1 MGTLNVTST
10 SNGIMEQLRSALS
23 DQFSAIA
30 PFEIVLGLVL
40 GLLVGLLIAFVYK
53 RCFRGVLYSPSFA
66 MTLAML
72 TLITTPV
79 VMCISSN
86 VALSM
91 GMVGALSIVR
101 FRTAVK
107 DPMDTAYMFW
117 ALTMGILL
125 GAKLYAI
132 ALVVAAAIAAI
143 IFLLTFVHFTT
154 PNSYLLV
161 VHYDEE
167 AEYDVDQMMRRS
179 VKNRR
184 LRSKTMTRSGAEM
197 TWEVRLD
204 NKQDLV
210 AMMMHCCVAFKA
222 LKRPSPAV
230 KKWAICCSMRQRS
243 PKNCINLR
251 HKRAVFKISIARM
264 KTVIWPTNFS
274 RMEIIW
280 HMD

>member
-1 MGTLNVTST
+1 MSFNDIFKSSYLENITAVSIPDMAIALILSFCLGLFIYFVYRKTYAGVMFSQSFGGSLIAMTMVTTMVILAVTS
-10 SNGIMEQLRSALS
+10 NVVLS
-23 DQFSAIA
+23 
-30 PFEIVLGLVL
+30 L
-40 GLLVGLLIAFVYK
+40 
-53 RCFRGVLYSPSFA
+53 
-66 MTLAML
+66 
-72 TLITTPV
+72 
-79 VMCISSN
+79 
-86 VALSM
+86 

-210 AMMMHCCVAFKA
+210 ALMLGIEGVHDATLVACQTEA
-222 LKRPSPAV
+222 G
-230 KKWAICCSMRQRS
+230 
-243 PKNCINLR
+243 
-251 HKRAVFKISIARM
+251 
-264 KTVIWPTNFS
+264 T
-274 RMEIIW
+274 
-280 HMD
+280 